1 VCIENSA
8 GHQFNK
14 KTQNDLSYCPL
25 LPPSSQSSLSVQQT
39 LRLSDIVNKTETEP
53 IHSTK
58 KTTTTRLAF
67 NFQHQRDTKVLYLTS
82 LHLTNHSQII
92 PVINNKSLVFLPFM
106 KITTSNRN
114 SSCCYRIRSR

>member
-67 NFQHQRDTKVLYLTS
+67 NFQPKTQKFYIS